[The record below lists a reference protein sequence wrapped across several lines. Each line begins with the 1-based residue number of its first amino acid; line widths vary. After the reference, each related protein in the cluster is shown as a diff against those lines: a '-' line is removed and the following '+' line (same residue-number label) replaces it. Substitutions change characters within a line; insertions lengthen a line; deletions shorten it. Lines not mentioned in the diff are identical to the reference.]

1 MARVIFALGLRSN
14 SRYTRSKGQSCKAI
28 GGHIVHGFFRII
40 IFCVCSVALSAC
52 TLPRGAAIQ
61 AEITRNQNAED
72 APFAVVPINRENI
85 ASLRE
90 WPVTGWSGQYHWFS
104 DARGPKS
111 NLIRTGDQ
119 IDLVIWDNQQNS
131 LLTSAEQKSVTMTGL
146 TVSPSGT
153 IFVPYLNEVPV
164 RGQTPEAAR
173 DRIASD
179 LEIVVPAA
187 QVQLS
192 VMPGPDNTVDA
203 VRGFNAPGNYP
214 LPNRNFSLLS
224 LISAAGGIVD
234 TLENPLVRV
243 IREANTFEIR
253 ADTLFERASA
263 NVVLRG
269 GDKVIVE
276 EDERYFVAL
285 GATGAET
292 IVPFNRE
299 RITAIE
305 ALALLGGIEDNRAN
319 PQGVLILRE
328 YSSKQVR
335 LDDTGPDKEQVV
347 FTIDLTSADGLF
359 AANKFQVNPRDLVVA
374 TESPVNSVRTIFG
387 LIGSAVGVGRALDND

>member
-1 MARVIFALGLRSN
+1 M
-14 SRYTRSKGQSCKAI
+14 
-28 GGHIVHGFFRII
+28 
-40 IFCVCSVALSAC
+40 
-52 TLPRGAAIQ
+52 PRGAAIQ
-61 AEITRNQNAED
+61 GEITRSQNSED
-72 APFAVVPINRENI
+72 AAFSVVPITRDNI
-85 ASLRE
+85 ASLRK
-90 WPVTGWSGQYHWFS
+90 WPVTGWAGHYHWFS

-119 IDLVIWDNQQNS
+119 IDLVIWDNQENS
-131 LLTSAEQKSVTMTGL
+131 LLTAAEQKNVAINGL
-146 TVSPSGT
+146 TVSPAGT

-173 DRIASD
+173 ERISQD
-179 LEIVVPAA
+179 LELVVPDA

-192 VMPGPDNTVDA
+192 VSAGPDNSVDA
-203 VRGFNAPGNYP
+203 VRGFASPGTYP
-214 LPNRNFSLLS
+214 LPNRNYSLLS
-224 LISAAGGIVD
+224 LISVAGGISD
-234 TLENPLVRV
+234 SLENPLVRV
-243 IREANTFEIR
+243 IRDGKTYEIR
-253 ADTLFERASA
+253 ADTLFDRAST

-285 GATGAET
+285 GATGTET

-299 RITAIE
+299 HITAIE
-305 ALALLGGIEDNRAN
+305 ALALLGGISDSRAN
-319 PQGVLILRE
+319 PKGVLILRE
-328 YSSKQVR
+328 YSGKQVR
-335 LDDTGPDKEQVV
+335 SDGSGPDRQQVV

-387 LIGSAVGVGRALDND
+387 LIGAVVGVGNALND

>member
-1 MARVIFALGLRSN
+1 M
-14 SRYTRSKGQSCKAI
+14 
-28 GGHIVHGFFRII
+28 HGFFRILFI
-40 IFCVCSVALSAC
+40 CVACVALTAC

-61 AEITRNQNAED
+61 SEITRNQNADD
-72 APFAVVPINRENI
+72 AAFSVVPIGRDNI
-85 ASLRE
+85 STLRK
-90 WPVTGWSGQYHWFS
+90 WPVTGWAGHYHWFA

-111 NLIRTGDQ
+111 NLIRTGDR
-119 IDLVIWDNQQNS
+119 IDLVIWDNQVNS
-131 LLTSAEQKSVTMTGL
+131 LLTSPEQKSVEMNGL
-146 TVSPSGT
+146 TVSPNGT

-164 RGQTPEAAR
+164 RGATPEAAR

-179 LEIVVPAA
+179 LELVVPDA

-192 VMPGPDNTVDA
+192 VMPGPDNSVDA
-203 VRGFNAPGNYP
+203 VRGFANPGTYP
-214 LPNRNFSLLS
+214 LPNRNYTLLS
-224 LISAAGGIVD
+224 LISAAGGISD
-234 TLENPLVRV
+234 SLQNPLVRI
-243 IREANTFEIR
+243 IREGKTYEIR
-253 ADTLFERASA
+253 ADTLFERAST

-299 RITAIE
+299 HITAIE
-305 ALALLGGIEDNRAN
+305 ALALLGGISDARAN

-328 YSSKQVR
+328 YRAKQLR
-335 LDDTGPDKEQVV
+335 SDGSGPEKEQVV

-387 LIGSAVGVGRALDND
+387 LIGAAVGVSRAVSGD